1 LSTRLKLLS
10 ALTLAAATLVATTAL
25 AASNPATTS
34 NCFRARD
41 MGPWKSPAPNVL
53 LYRVGANGIWRIDL
67 QEGSDQLKYPDMHI
81 TNQHMDSAWLC
92 GPSDFQLLLSD
103 RAGIVREPL
112 IVTSVRQL
120 SPDEIAAIPQKDLP

>member
-1 LSTRLKLLS
+1 LSTRLKLFS
-10 ALTLAAATLVATTAL
+10 AVTLAAAMFAAT
-25 AASNPATTS
+25 AAPAGTS

-120 SPDEIAAIPQKDLP
+120 TPDEIAAIPQKDLP

>member
-1 LSTRLKLLS
+1 
-10 ALTLAAATLVATTAL
+10 
-25 AASNPATTS
+25 
-34 NCFRARD
+34 

-53 LYRVGANGIWRIDL
+53 LYKVGANQVWRLDL

-81 TNQHMDSAWLC
+81 TNRNVTHAWYC
-92 GPSDFQLLLSD
+92 VPSDFQLLLSD

-120 SPDEIAAIPQKDLP
+120 TPDEIAAIPHQDVP

>member
-1 LSTRLKLLS
+1 LSRRLKLLPIL
-10 ALTLAAATLVATTAL
+10 AFAAATFAATAAL
-25 AASNPATTS
+25 AASDSAS

-53 LYRVGANGIWRIDL
+53 LYRVGANAVWRLDL

-81 TNQHMDSAWLC
+81 TNRHMESAWLC

-103 RAGIVREPL
+103 TSGTIREPL

-120 SPDEIAAIPQKDLP
+120 TPDEIAQIPHQYLP

>member
-1 LSTRLKLLS
+1 MSTRLRLFS
-10 ALTLAAATLVATTAL
+10 AVTLAAAMFAAT
-25 AASNPATTS
+25 AAPAATS

-53 LYRVGANGIWRIDL
+53 LYRVGANGVWRIDL
-67 QEGSDQLKYPDMHI
+67 QQGSDQLKYPDMHI
-81 TNQHMDSAWLC
+81 TNQHMQSAWLC

-120 SPDEIAAIPQKDLP
+120 SPDEIAQIPHQYLP